1 MGVSCIVAAY
11 NEEGRIAGVLHAVR
25 RVREVT
31 EIIVVSD
38 GSTDR
43 TAEVAAAAGADLV
56 VTLPRNLGKGG
67 AVMAGA
73 RRARETVVLLLD
85 ADLAN
90 LNPEEISALVAPVLH
105 DGRDMAVGVLARD
118 VLQAVLPQLSGIRV
132 VRRDALLAHQHLAL
146 TRFGFERALTAVA
159 RRQRWTVARVPLT
172 GVIHPTKEQKYGL
185 VHGYQGKVRMTWEI
199 LAPHRRRRHGTR
211 PVRRGVLVVT
221 GVTVVLGYLTMGLF
235 TTSRAIGSQ
244 LEPFPEPA
252 AGDRVLVV
260 AAHADDEMLAAGG
273 LMQRVLAAGGDVY
286 VALATNGDG
295 NRLAAA
301 IGGRRLLPRPA
312 DFIAEGMERQRE
324 AQRALGRLGV
334 PQTHIFFLGYPDRG
348 LMALAQQ
355 RRARSRPFV
364 SPFTR
369 TSRSPYPL
377 AFRPNALYTGDD
389 LQHDLETIL
398 LMVRPTAILVHHPA
412 DRHPDHQALFQ
423 FVRLALRARERDGL
437 TPRPHLYTYLV
448 HAWDFPRPLRYA
460 PDADLLPPKSLR
472 DQHRWLRFDL
482 RPDELAAKQAAI
494 RDYKTQME
502 SPYLRLLLSS
512 FIRQNELFAVAEP

>member
-1 MGVSCIVAAY
+1 MGVSCIIAAY
-11 NEEGRIAGVLHAVR
+11 NEECRIAGVLAAAR

-43 TAEVAAAAGADLV
+43 TAEAAAASGADLV

-67 AVMAGA
+67 AIMAGA
-73 RRARETVVLLLD
+73 RRASEPVLLLLD

-90 LNPEEISALVAPVLH
+90 LNPAEISALIAPVLH
-105 DGRDMAVGVLARD
+105 QGRDMALGVLARD
-118 VLQAVLPQLSGIRV
+118 LLQAVLPQLSGIRV
-132 VRRDALLAHQHLAL
+132 VRRDALLAHPHLAL
-146 TRFGFERALTAVA
+146 TRFGFERALTELG
-159 RRQRWTVARVPLT
+159 RRARWTVARVPLT
-172 GVIHPTKEQKYGL
+172 GVVHPTKEQKYGL
-185 VHGYQGKVRMTWEI
+185 VQGYQGKVRMTLEI
-199 LAPHRRRRHGTR
+199 LAPHRRRRRGAG
-211 PVRRGVLVVT
+211 PVRRGVLVAT
-221 GVTVVLGYLTMGLF
+221 GLVVVLGYLSMGLF
-235 TTSRAIGSQ
+235 ATSRAIGSQ

-252 AGDRVLVV
+252 PGDRVLIV

-273 LMQRVLAAGGDVY
+273 LMQRVLAVGGEVY
-286 VALATNGDG
+286 VVFATNGDG

-301 IGGRRLLPRPA
+301 IGGRRLIPRPA

-324 AQRALGRLGV
+324 AQRALGRLGI
-334 PQTHIFFLGYPDRG
+334 PQGHLFFLGYPDRG
-348 LMALAQQ
+348 LMALARQ

-369 TSRSPYPL
+369 TARSPYPL

-398 LMVRPTAILVHHPA
+398 LMVRPTVILTHHPA

-423 FVRLALRARERDGL
+423 FILMGLRALEHHAL
-437 TPRPHLYTYLV
+437 EPWPRVYTYLV
-448 HAWDFPRPLRYA
+448 HAWDYPRPLRYA
-460 PDADLLPPKSLR
+460 PEADLLPPKSLR
-472 DQHRWLRFDL
+472 DGYRWLRFDL
-482 RPDELAAKQAAI
+482 RADELAAKQAAI